1 MSIVINTNP
10 AATTSAFNLSRNSGA
25 LQKSLARLS
34 SGSRIVHPA
43 DDAGGL
49 AVSYKL
55 TAQIN
60 RLDAVRQNVA
70 NGISFL
76 QVQDGA
82 LKVVG
87 NLLDRMSELKTMYTD
102 LTKNSSDRANYDTEF
117 TELQDQLNNIMAEKF
132 NGISLF
138 DKTDSPVPIYT
149 TEDGVTGKVNITRH
163 GVFENLDARNMKE
176 LALSTFDADQDG
188 TVTDLTDNL
197 TIALGGDKVA
207 TVTTAAEL
215 NGFNAGATVTFTM
228 HGSDGKGAV
237 ATAVADADGTIA
249 NGTQLTVVDGGQGY
263 SAAPTEAYAD
273 QRADDSSARAKDWI
287 ASTAYSDGDIV
298 TLDGHAYVVTADIA
312 AADNGTKTVFKASAS
327 TTELQNSDAPKAA
340 VLQFDGAATYNVGD
354 VVYNDRD
361 GNYYMAAGATAT
373 LYDTTSTTTAL
384 ALAQEVDTNPG
395 EFVKLGTD
403 LASVADHEAWDSSA
417 AYNQGDIVSYRDSAG
432 KLRLYV
438 ATSNGVGVGESDPE
452 ANTGKWKELSQ
463 YKTEGAD
470 LLDSSSKLSDFSI
483 SNMIG
488 FIQTLATARA
498 QNGAEAKHL
507 QYADEMLVQNRTNVE
522 AANSRIKDVD
532 VAMESTN
539 YARNNILVQSSA
551 AMLAQAN
558 TMANIALVL
567 IGQ

>member
-1 MSIVINTNP
+1 M
-10 AATTSAFNLSRNSGA
+10 
-25 LQKSLARLS
+25 
-34 SGSRIVHPA
+34 
-43 DDAGGL
+43 
-49 AVSYKL
+49 
-55 TAQIN
+55 
-60 RLDAVRQNVA
+60 
-70 NGISFL
+70 
-76 QVQDGA
+76 
-82 LKVVG
+82 
-87 NLLDRMSELKTMYTD
+87 
-102 LTKNSSDRANYDTEF
+102 
-117 TELQDQLNNIMAEKF
+117 
-132 NGISLF
+132 
-138 DKTDSPVPIYT
+138 
-149 TEDGVTGKVNITRH
+149 
-163 GVFENLDARNMKE
+163 
-176 LALSTFDADQDG
+176 
-188 TVTDLTDNL
+188 
-197 TIALGGDKVA
+197 
-207 TVTTAAEL
+207 
-215 NGFNAGATVTFTM
+215 
-228 HGSDGKGAV
+228 
-237 ATAVADADGTIA
+237 
-249 NGTQLTVVDGGQGY
+249 
-263 SAAPTEAYAD
+263 
-273 QRADDSSARAKDWI
+273 
-287 ASTAYSDGDIV
+287 
-298 TLDGHAYVVTADIA
+298 VTADIA
-312 AADNGTKTVFKASAS
+312 AGDNGTKTVFKASAS

-403 LASVADHEAWDSSA
+403 LASVADHEAWDSST